1 MSDPMRT
8 CDRCGSAVSA
18 GAGTCPNCG
27 APLGSPLPHSEEAEY
42 IVTDDLASL
51 ATRPAMKT
59 DAPPPAPPP
68 AAPQAGVATP
78 AVSTSAAA
86 LRAPQKRSRWLW
98 ILSGCSIVAL
108 MICAGVI
115 FLALYLVSY

>member
-8 CDRCGSAVSA
+8 CDRCGSAVPA

-27 APLGSPLPHSEEAEY
+27 APLGSPPPHSEEAEY
-42 IVTDDLASL
+42 IVTDDLGSL

-59 DAPPPAPPP
+59 DAPPP

-86 LRAPQKRSRWLW
+86 LRAPQKRSRWFW
-98 ILSGCSIVAL
+98 ILLGCSIVAL

-115 FLALYLVSY
+115 LLALNLVSY